1 METFRQLIR
10 GWLGKVLL
18 VIFLVP
24 FALVGIEGYFHGM
37 GKDAAA
43 VKVDGAKVTQTD
55 IDNALNTQRQR
66 LLAQLQG
73 DASQINEAALRKAVI
88 DSLVSRTLLL
98 NQAGKLGFNLSD
110 QQVGQIIR
118 GMPEFQVEGK
128 YSDTVFQNALRQ
140 SGMSM
145 NQLLNEVRQQAAMKL
160 LAGTLGDTALV
171 SQQDLDRLI
180 AIQAEKRD
188 IHVASLPLSG
198 FAQGVS
204 VTTQQVNDY
213 YNKNKASLKTT
224 ENADVEYVVLD
235 AASFAPQVT
244 VSEADIQAQYQAT
257 AVKSAGAEERHVQH
271 ILVEVN
277 DKTTDA
283 AAKKQIDEIAAKL
296 KGGQDFAAV
305 AKQFSQDAGSAAQGG
320 DLGFI
325 QKGSFP
331 GAFDDTAFGMQVNQ
345 VSAPVK
351 SAAGYHIIK
360 VLEIKKPDVP
370 TLEAMRPQ
378 LEQQVRQS
386 KQDDLFSSAVNS
398 LNDLAVNTDALADLA
413 KAQRLTVEQV
423 QGFTSSNQQ
432 PPLNTPTV
440 KQAIFNDDVIG
451 GDRKISTGIQL
462 DPTRYI
468 WLKVA
473 NYRPVRAQSLA
484 EATPVIKQKLEHE
497 AMLAKAQEKAK
508 AVIAALKTKSPEVVQ
523 QENGIVFQSL
533 GQLTR
538 ASAGAQSMQVIKTA
552 FSTPAPAAGQWSAN
566 QLTQGDNLLIVA
578 VSGISTGDV
587 SSISEQERVQLK
599 NLVVGMYGQQELADY
614 VKYLKSKAKIKGQ
627 DEAEKLPAKTDN
639 Q

>member
-18 VIFLVP
+18 AFFFLLL
-24 FALVGIEGYFHGM
+24 ALGGIEGYFNSM
-37 GKDAAA
+37 AKDATA
-43 VKVDGAKVTQTD
+43 VKVDGTKVTQTE

-73 DASQINEAALRKAVI
+73 DASQINEAALRKAVV
-88 DSLVSRTLLL
+88 DSLVSKTVLL
-98 NQAGKLGFNLSD
+98 NQSSKLGFNLSD

-145 NQLLNEVRQQAAMKL
+145 NQLLGEVRQQAAMKL
-160 LAGTLGDTALV
+160 LAGSIGDTSLV
-171 SQQDLDRLI
+171 SQKDIDRLI

-188 IHVASLPLSG
+188 IHVASLPLSS
-198 FAQGVS
+198 FAQGISVS
-204 VTTQQVNDY
+204 SQQISDY

-224 ENADVEYVVLD
+224 ENADVDYVVLD
-235 AASFAPQVT
+235 SASFASQVT

-283 AAKKQIDEIAAKL
+283 AAKKQIDDIAAKL
-296 KGGQDFAAV
+296 KAGQDFAAV
-305 AKQFSQDAGSAAQGG
+305 AKQFSQDAGSATQGG

-325 QKGSFP
+325 QKGAFP
-331 GAFDDTAFGMQVNQ
+331 GAFDDTAFSMQVNQ

-360 VLEIKKPDVP
+360 VLDIKKPDVP

-386 KQDDLFSSAVNS
+386 KQDDLFSTAINS

-413 KAQRLTVEQV
+413 KAQRLTVAQV
-423 QGFTSSNQQ
+423 KGFTSATQQ
-432 PPLNTPTV
+432 PPLNSPVV

-468 WLKVA
+468 WVKVV
-473 NYRPVRAQSLA
+473 NYRPVRQQSLD
-484 EATPVIKQKLEHE
+484 EATPVIKLKLEHA

-523 QENGIVFQSL
+523 QENGVVFQSL
-533 GQLTR
+533 GLLTR
-538 ASAGAQSMQVIKTA
+538 ASAGAQSMEVIKTA
-552 FSTPAPAAGQWSAN
+552 FSTPAPAAGQWSAS

-578 VSGISTGDV
+578 VSGIDAGDV
-587 SSISEQERVQLK
+587 TTITEQERAQLK
-599 NLVVGMYGQQELADY
+599 NAVAGIYGQQNLADY
-614 VKYLKSKAKIKGQ
+614 VKYLKSRAKIKGQ
-627 DEAEKLPAKTDN
+627 DEAEKLPAKTDS